1 MLHKFNPQTHR
12 QGLTLRYFSSRMPQK
27 PVKGGERSASWGSII
42 PAAKLAE
49 TAEYCLHLPSLS
61 VCLIINP
68 EWTKPALDHL
78 RLYHHLS
85 HLDRNILN
93 TYYWNVQMILM
104 ILMPEIAFY
113 VTTLLSIKM
122 RKKANDQYPFS
133 LKNASKFI
141 QLSKSRGY
149 ILQHAMWGVLNIIR
163 DWIRIA

>member
-1 MLHKFNPQTHR
+1 MLHKLNPQTHR
-12 QGLTLRYFSSRMPQK
+12 QGLTLRCFSSTMPQK

-49 TAEYCLHLPSLS
+49 TAEYCLHLSSLS
-61 VCLIINP
+61 VCVIINP
-68 EWTKPALDHL
+68 EWIKPALDHL

-93 TYYWNVQMILM
+93 TYYWIVQM

-113 VTTLLSIKM
+113 VATLRSIKM
-122 RKKANDQYPFS
+122 RKKANDQYPFL
-133 LKNASKFI
+133 LKNALKFI

-149 ILQHAMWGVLNIIR
+149 ILQQAKWVVLNIIR